1 MGVVMM
7 ASLLRV
13 QARQFFHAAPIVAVL
28 EDRGEPGHVTEL
40 RGKEAV
46 S

>member
-1 MGVVMM
+1 VSAEVCF
-7 ASLLRV
+7 AI
-13 QARQFFHAAPIVAVL
+13 AHAAPIVAVL

>member
-1 MGVVMM
+1 MM
-7 ASLLRV
+7 MLA
-13 QARQFFHAAPIVAVL
+13 HAAPIVAVL
-28 EDRGEPGHVTEL
+28 EDLRDVRHITEL

>member
-1 MGVVMM
+1 
-7 ASLLRV
+7 LR
-13 QARQFFHAAPIVAVL
+13 RPFIHAAPIVAVL
-28 EDRGEPGHVTEL
+28 EDLRDVRHITEL